1 MERKHNSLYSYV
13 LNTVSGSCFA
23 VLFLLTLMFRM
34 IVTVCIVVYRG
45 PTSRRNRRRYSAVG
59 SSQSWRHGSSQ
70 GLFSAT
76 IMSFAKNFLTPI
88 RKSITSELRIF
99 VLHRDYK

>member
-1 MERKHNSLYSYV
+1 MFCLFSTWRGNNSLYSYV

-23 VLFLLTLMFRM
+23 VLFLFTLMCRM
-34 IVTVCIVVYRG
+34 IETVCIVVYRG
-45 PTSRRNRRRYSAVG
+45 PTGRRNRRRYSAVG

-76 IMSFAKNFLTPI
+76 IMSFAKNF
-88 RKSITSELRIF
+88 F
-99 VLHRDYK
+99 LHPLENLLPRN